1 MLEKILLI
9 EDDKF
14 FAVLT
19 AKMLAPAAV
28 RIAHNGAEGLEYLQ
42 SERFDLVITDIVMP
56 EKDGIATIMEMRK
69 NDPVTPILAMSGGGN
84 IGTQGD
90 LLLMAKQLGATAT
103 LVKPFNREALLAKV
117 QECFPDRKIPAP

>member
-1 MLEKILLI
+1 MIEKILLI

-28 RIAHNGAEGLEYLQ
+28 RIAYNGAEGLEYLK
-42 SERFDLVITDIVMP
+42 SERFDLIVTDIVMP
-56 EKDGIATIMEMRK
+56 EKDGIATIMDIRK
-69 NDPVTPILAMSGGGN
+69 GDPATPILAMSGGGN
-84 IGTQGD
+84 IGSQGD

-103 LVKPFNREALLAKV
+103 LVKPFDRAALLAKV
-117 QECFPDRKIPAP
+117 QECFPDRKISAP

>member
-1 MLEKILLI
+1 MVEKILLI

-19 AKMLAPAAV
+19 AKMLAPVSV
-28 RIAHNGAEGLEYLQ
+28 RVANNGAEGLECLAN
-42 SERFDLVITDIVMP
+42 ERFDLVITDIMMP
-56 EKDGIATIMEMRK
+56 EKDGIATIMDIRK
-69 NDPVTPILAMSGGGN
+69 NDPTTPILAMSGGGN

-103 LVKPFNREALLAKV
+103 LVKPFDRDALLAKIR
-117 QECFPDRKIPAP
+117 ECFPGRGVPAA